1 MRRDSRLARLFDRN
15 MFIMLLAV
23 MLGAI
28 IITFF
33 LADIIRQSEFDVER
47 KSYIQEIEDVTTEKN
62 IFENQSRNF
71 TDNFFKSLSSLDL
84 SREYRAEANSYFDF
98 AASIWFPQK
107 DYIKTIENCT
117 SAMESYI
124 FAYDNFLN
132 TASFFNTT
140 KNYSSEIKYSSI
152 IDLYIGLSKSGASI
166 SMIRYNA
173 SKYLRSI
180 AENLSLYGEGTN
192 VSELLV
198 LFNET
203 NDLYDQ
209 EIGGYNDLV
218 DEIENEF
225 FKYFNPNRET

>member
-1 MRRDSRLARLFDRN
+1 MARVFDRN

-33 LADIIRQSEFDVER
+33 VADIIRQSEFDVER
-47 KSYIQEIEDVTTEKN
+47 KSYIQEIEDVTIKWN

-71 TDNFFKSLSSLDL
+71 TDNFFKSLSSLDF

-107 DYIKTIENCT
+107 EYLKTIENCT

-124 FAYDNFLN
+124 FANENFLN

-140 KNYSSEIKYSSI
+140 NQYTTEEKYSSI
-152 IDLYIGLSKSGASI
+152 IDLYIRLSESGANI

-173 SKYLRSI
+173 SKYLRSL
-180 AENLSLYGEGTN
+180 AENLSLYGEGAN
-192 VSELLV
+192 VSELLD

-203 NDLYDQ
+203 NEFYNKEISGYIDLTD
-209 EIGGYNDLV
+209 D
-218 DEIENEF
+218 IENEF